1 MEKLIDINALSKYHE
16 NISVILDGKAN
27 TSAITEIENVIVENE
42 RVTSEALTTLNT
54 ELSNKQDKIED
65 LDAIRSGATLGATA
79 LQSVPSEYVTETEL
93 NNKGYL
99 TSVPSEYVTE
109 TELTNKDYA
118 TTSQVNAK
126 QDTLVSGTN
135 IKTVNGISI
144 LGSGDLTITTGE
156 NNVQAN
162 WNETNTSSDAYIQN
176 KPSIPTSSTIE
187 SWGFTKNTGTYSKPS
202 GGIPKSDLSSEVQT
216 SLGKADV
223 AEENAKNYADELNA
237 SMNNRVTVIE
247 SWGFATNA
255 DVDEILNGTYTPSPE
270 EPNQSTGTITEN
282 NSIVIDET
290 QLENGSYKLRYIDS
304 EDNII
309 ENFNEITTFE
319 INK

>member
-1 MEKLIDINALSKYHE
+1 MAEQSVLHKRSVAIIDGNPKLPSSSQLEYGEIAINYAKGVETISLKNNE
-16 NISVILDGKAN
+16 N
-27 TSAITEIENVIVENE
+27 EIVEFK
-42 RVTSEALTTLNT
+42 
-54 ELSNKQDKIED
+54 NKEYFENLIE
-65 LDAIRSGATLGATA
+65 
-79 LQSVPSEYVTETEL
+79 E
-93 NNKGYL
+93 
-99 TSVPSEYVTE
+99 
-109 TELTNKDYA
+109 
-118 TTSQVNAK
+118 
-126 QDTLVSGTN
+126 
-135 IKTVNGISI
+135 
-144 LGSGDLTITTGE
+144 
-156 NNVQAN
+156 
-162 WNETNTSSDAYIQN
+162 
-176 KPSIPTSSTIE
+176 
-187 SWGFTKNTGTYSKPS
+187 
-202 GGIPKSDLSSEVQT
+202 EVQIL
-216 SLGKADV
+216 SGKADV

-255 DVDEILNGTYTPSPE
+255 DVNEILNGTYTPSPE